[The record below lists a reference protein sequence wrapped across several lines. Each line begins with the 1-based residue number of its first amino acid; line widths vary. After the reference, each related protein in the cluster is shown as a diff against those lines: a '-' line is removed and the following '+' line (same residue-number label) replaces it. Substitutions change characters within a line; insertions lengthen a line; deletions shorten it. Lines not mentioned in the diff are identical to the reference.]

1 MSEDKP
7 GREITPELLERM
19 RQVIFNELAGQ
30 AEKLAGESPLPRAY
44 LGRAYVGAGLV
55 LMRDDAGD
63 GMTADYLQAMVNE
76 LRAENSVN

>member
-1 MSEDKP
+1 MNDRHDET
-7 GREITPELLERM
+7 EMTPELLEQM
-19 RQVIFNELAGQ
+19 RQVVFDNLAGQ
-30 AEKLAGESPLPRAY
+30 AEKLADESPLPRAY

>member
-1 MSEDKP
+1 MTDRRDKTEMT
-7 GREITPELLERM
+7 REQLEQM
-19 RQVIFNELAGQ
+19 RQVVFNDLAGQ
-30 AEKLAGESPLPRAY
+30 AEKLADQSPLPRAY

-76 LRAENSVN
+76 LRAEKSVN

>member
-1 MSEDKP
+1 MTDRQDETEMT
-7 GREITPELLERM
+7 REQLEQL
-19 RQVIFNELAGQ
+19 RQVVFNDLAGQ
-30 AEKLAGESPLPRAY
+30 AEKLADQSPLPRAY

-76 LRAENSVN
+76 LRAEKSVN